1 MRARV
6 SCLSRSTLR
15 RNQGMPSEGVLR
27 AQRHVPLGCRVHVDA
42 ARDGRSEGARE
53 ARLLGVV
60 ALAAHALG
68 VATARGVGA
77 RRGRRAREALKQL
90 SNGLCGEGGKG

>member
-27 AQRHVPLGCRVHVDA
+27 AQRHAPLGSRVHVDA
-42 ARDGRSEGARE
+42 ARDGRGEGAGE
-53 ARLLGVV
+53 GRLLGVV

-77 RRGRRAREALKQL
+77 RRGRRAREALKQPG
-90 SNGLCGEGGKG
+90 NGLCGEGGNG